1 MTMSNKDDEF
11 NSSPGFLKYKI
22 EQLEKLVYPLID
34 LVNSLDKKL
43 SLLTQKI
50 LIATVL
56 LGSAFQAVGIWYS
69 SATASKDSYT
79 DEDKKLYYEM
89 RVKESDIV
97 KSLRDEIARLKQDK
111 GIR

>member
-1 MTMSNKDDEF
+1 MSNKDDEF

-22 EQLEKLVYPLID
+22 EQLEKLVYPLIE

-79 DEDKKLYYEM
+79 DEDKKMYYEM

>member
-1 MTMSNKDDEF
+1 MSNKDDEF

-111 GIR
+111 EIR

>member
-1 MTMSNKDDEF
+1 MSNKDDEF

-56 LGSAFQAVGIWYS
+56 LGSAFQAGGIWYS
-69 SATASKDSYT
+69 SATASKDSHT
-79 DEDKKLYYEM
+79 DEDKKMYYEM
-89 RVKESDIV
+89 RVKESDTV

>member
-1 MTMSNKDDEF
+1 MSNKDDEF

-97 KSLRDEIARLKQDK
+97 KSLRDEIARLKQDRV
-111 GIR
+111 IR

>member
-1 MTMSNKDDEF
+1 MSNKDDEF

-22 EQLEKLVYPLID
+22 EQLEKLVYPLIE

-56 LGSAFQAVGIWYS
+56 LGSAFQAVGVWYS

-89 RVKESDIV
+89 RVKESDAV
-97 KSLRDEIARLKQDK
+97 KLLKQEIARLKQDK
-111 GIR
+111 GVQ

>member
-1 MTMSNKDDEF
+1 MSNKDDEF
-11 NSSPGFLKYKI
+11 NSSPEFLKYKI

-79 DEDKKLYYEM
+79 DEDKKMYYEM

-111 GIR
+111 GIK

>member
-1 MTMSNKDDEF
+1 MSNKDDEF

-22 EQLEKLVYPLID
+22 EQLEKLVYPLIE

-79 DEDKKLYYEM
+79 DEDKKMYYEM

-111 GIR
+111 EIR

>member
-1 MTMSNKDDEF
+1 MSNKDDEF

-56 LGSAFQAVGIWYS
+56 LGSAFQAGGIWYS
-69 SATASKDSYT
+69 SATASKDPYA

-89 RVKESDIV
+89 RVKESDTV
-97 KSLRDEIARLKQDK
+97 KLLKQEIARLKQDK
-111 GIR
+111 GVQ

>member
-1 MTMSNKDDEF
+1 MSNKDDEF

-56 LGSAFQAVGIWYS
+56 LGSAFQAGGVWYS
-69 SATASKDSYT
+69 SATAKDSYT
-79 DEDKKLYYEM
+79 DDDKKMYYEM
-89 RVKESDIV
+89 RVKESDTV
-97 KSLRDEIARLKQDK
+97 KSLRDEIARLKQDR

>member
-1 MTMSNKDDEF
+1 MSNKDDEF
-11 NSSPGFLKYKI
+11 NSSPEFLKYKI

-56 LGSAFQAVGIWYS
+56 LGSAFQAGGIWYS
-69 SATASKDSYT
+69 SATASKDPYT
-79 DEDKKLYYEM
+79 DEGKKMYYEM
-89 RVKESDIV
+89 RVKESDTV

>member
-1 MTMSNKDDEF
+1 MPNKDDEF

-56 LGSAFQAVGIWYS
+56 LGSAFQAGGIWYS
-69 SATASKDSYT
+69 SATASKDSYA

-89 RVKESDIV
+89 RVKESDTV
-97 KSLRDEIARLKQDK
+97 KLLKQEIARLKQDK
-111 GIR
+111 GVQ

>member
-1 MTMSNKDDEF
+1 MSNKDDEF
-11 NSSPGFLKYKI
+11 NSSPEFLKYKI

-56 LGSAFQAVGIWYS
+56 LGSAFQAGGIWYS
-69 SATASKDSYT
+69 SATASNDSYT
-79 DEDKKLYYEM
+79 DEDKKMYYEM

-111 GIR
+111 VIR

>member
-1 MTMSNKDDEF
+1 MSNKDDEF

-22 EQLEKLVYPLID
+22 EQLEKLVYPLIE

-79 DEDKKLYYEM
+79 DEDKKMYYEM

-111 GIR
+111 GIK

>member
-1 MTMSNKDDEF
+1 MSNKDDEF

-22 EQLEKLVYPLID
+22 EQLEKLVYPLIE

-79 DEDKKLYYEM
+79 DEDKKMYYEM
-89 RVKESDIV
+89 RVKESDAV
-97 KSLRDEIARLKQDK
+97 KLLKQEIARLKQDK
-111 GIR
+111 GVQ

>member
-1 MTMSNKDDEF
+1 MSNKDDEF
-11 NSSPGFLKYKI
+11 NSSPEFLKYKI

-56 LGSAFQAVGIWYS
+56 LGSAFQAGGIWYS
-69 SATASKDSYT
+69 SATASKDPYT
-79 DEDKKLYYEM
+79 DEDKKMYYEM
-89 RVKESDIV
+89 RVKESDTV

>member
-1 MTMSNKDDEF
+1 MSNKDDEF

-89 RVKESDIV
+89 RVKESEIV

-111 GIR
+111 VIR

>member
-1 MTMSNKDDEF
+1 MSNKDDEF

-56 LGSAFQAVGIWYS
+56 LGSVFQAGGIWYS
-69 SATASKDSYT
+69 SSTASKDSYT
-79 DEDKKLYYEM
+79 DEDKKMYYEM
-89 RVKESDIV
+89 RVKESYTV

-111 GIR
+111 GTQ

>member
-1 MTMSNKDDEF
+1 MSNKDDEF
-11 NSSPGFLKYKI
+11 NSSPEFLKYKI

-56 LGSAFQAVGIWYS
+56 LGSAFQAGGIWYS
-69 SATASKDSYT
+69 SATVSKDSYT

-89 RVKESDIV
+89 RVKESETI

-111 GIR
+111 VIR

>member
-1 MTMSNKDDEF
+1 MSNKDDEF

-79 DEDKKLYYEM
+79 DEDKKMYYEM
-89 RVKESDIV
+89 RVKESDAV
-97 KSLRDEIARLKQDK
+97 KLLKQEIARLKQDK
-111 GIR
+111 GVQ

>member
-1 MTMSNKDDEF
+1 MSNKDDEF

-22 EQLEKLVYPLID
+22 EQLEKLVYPFIE

-79 DEDKKLYYEM
+79 DEDKKMYYEM
-89 RVKESDIV
+89 RVKESEIV
-97 KSLRDEIARLKQDK
+97 KSLRDEIVRLKQDK
-111 GIR
+111 GVR

>member
-1 MTMSNKDDEF
+1 MSNKDDEF

-79 DEDKKLYYEM
+79 DEDKKMYYEM

-111 GIR
+111 VIR

>member
-1 MTMSNKDDEF
+1 MSNKDDEF

-56 LGSAFQAVGIWYS
+56 LGSAFQAGGIWYS
-69 SATASKDSYT
+69 SATASKDLYT
-79 DEDKKLYYEM
+79 DEDKKMYYEM

>member
-1 MTMSNKDDEF
+1 MSNKDDEF

-22 EQLEKLVYPLID
+22 EQLEKLVYPLIE

-89 RVKESDIV
+89 RVKESDAV
-97 KSLRDEIARLKQDK
+97 KLLKQEIARLKQDK
-111 GIR
+111 GVQ

>member
-1 MTMSNKDDEF
+1 MSNKDDEF

-56 LGSAFQAVGIWYS
+56 LGSAFQAGGIWYS

-79 DEDKKLYYEM
+79 DEDKKMYYEM
-89 RVKESDIV
+89 RVKESDTV

-111 GIR
+111 GTP

>member
-1 MTMSNKDDEF
+1 MPNNDDNF
-11 NSSPGFLKYKI
+11 SVLKWRV
-22 EQLEKLVYPLID
+22 EQLENLVKPLID
-34 LVNSLDKKL
+34 LVNSLDKKI

-56 LGSAFQAVGIWYS
+56 LGSAFQAGGIWYS

-79 DEDKKLYYEM
+79 EEDKKMYYEM
-89 RVKESDIV
+89 KVKESDTV

>member
-1 MTMSNKDDEF
+1 MSNKDDEF

-56 LGSAFQAVGIWYS
+56 LGSAFQAGGIWYS
-69 SATASKDSYT
+69 SATTSKDSYT
-79 DEDKKLYYEM
+79 DEDKKMYYEM
-89 RVKESDIV
+89 RVKESDTV

>member
-1 MTMSNKDDEF
+1 MSNKDDEF

-79 DEDKKLYYEM
+79 DDDKKMYYEM
-89 RVKESDIV
+89 RVKESDTV

>member
-1 MTMSNKDDEF
+1 MSNKDDEF

-22 EQLEKLVYPLID
+22 EQLEKLVYPLIE

-111 GIR
+111 GVQ

>member
-1 MTMSNKDDEF
+1 MSNKDDEF

-56 LGSAFQAVGIWYS
+56 LGSAFQAGGIWYS
-69 SATASKDSYT
+69 SATASKDPYT
-79 DEDKKLYYEM
+79 DEDNKMYYEM
-89 RVKESDIV
+89 RVKESDTV

>member
-1 MTMSNKDDEF
+1 MSNKDDEF

-22 EQLEKLVYPLID
+22 EQLEKLVYPLIE

-69 SATASKDSYT
+69 SVTASKDSYT

>member
-1 MTMSNKDDEF
+1 MSNKDDEF

-50 LIATVL
+50 LIATIL
-56 LGSAFQAVGIWYS
+56 LGSAFQAGGIWYS

-79 DEDKKLYYEM
+79 DEEDKKMYYEM
-89 RVKESDIV
+89 RVKESDTV

-111 GIR
+111 GVR

>member
-1 MTMSNKDDEF
+1 MSNKDDEF

-56 LGSAFQAVGIWYS
+56 LGSAFQAGGIWYS
-69 SATASKDSYT
+69 SATASKDPYT
-79 DEDKKLYYEM
+79 DEDKKMYYEM

>member
-1 MTMSNKDDEF
+1 MPNNDDNF
-11 NSSPGFLKYKI
+11 SVLKWRV
-22 EQLEKLVYPLID
+22 EQLENLVKPLID
-34 LVNSLDKKL
+34 LVNSLDKKI

-56 LGSAFQAVGIWYS
+56 LGSAFQAGGIWYS

-79 DEDKKLYYEM
+79 DEDKKMYYEM
-89 RVKESDIV
+89 KIKESDTV

>member
-1 MTMSNKDDEF
+1 MSNKDDEF

-79 DEDKKLYYEM
+79 DEDKKMYYEM
-89 RVKESDIV
+89 RVKESDAV
-97 KSLRDEIARLKQDK
+97 KLLKQEIARLKQDK

>member
-1 MTMSNKDDEF
+1 MSNKDDEF

-50 LIATVL
+50 LIVTVL
-56 LGSAFQAVGIWYS
+56 LGSAFQAGGIWYS
-69 SATASKDSYT
+69 SATASNDSYT